1 MYRFLKKFIKF
12 KKPVKLTQN
21 QVEEI
26 IELAKEKIEEEK
38 IEREMLYILE
48 KFPEICENILTLTKR
63 IEKLENT
70 DSLCI

>member
-1 MYRFLKKFIKF
+1 MYRFLKKFKKE
-12 KKPVKLTQN
+12 KKPLKLTQN

-38 IEREMLYILE
+38 IEREMIYILE
-48 KFPEICENILTLTKR
+48 KFPEICEYILILTKR

-70 DSLCI
+70 DSLHI

>member
-1 MYRFLKKFIKF
+1 MCRFFKKFKKV

-38 IEREMLYILE
+38 IEREMIYILE
-48 KFPEICENILTLTKR
+48 KFPEICEYILTLTKR

-70 DSLCI
+70 DSLRI